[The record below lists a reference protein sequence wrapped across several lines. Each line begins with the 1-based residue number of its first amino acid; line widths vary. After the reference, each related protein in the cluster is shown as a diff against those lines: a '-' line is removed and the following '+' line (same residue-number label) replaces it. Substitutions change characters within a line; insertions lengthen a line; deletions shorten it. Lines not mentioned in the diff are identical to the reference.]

1 MKDKKS
7 HKKIKYLPITS
18 SEKKELEDRI
28 FSSIKAYK
36 LRRRRIRLIGSIAA
50 SIVFMCGLGIF
61 IYQTPGE
68 QESIMDYVNTNVEGE
83 GAISDK
89 VTLILGKENE
99 IKIDEETDVVSYSK
113 SGQNINVGSVKT
125 INQNAMI
132 EDRPIYNTL
141 LVPYGKKIKTQLSDG
156 TLVWLNSGSKLIYPA
171 VFKGSKREVYIEGEA
186 IFDVAHNKDKPFYVL
201 SENQQ
206 IKVLG
211 TVFGITNYVDEGEIS
226 TVLESGSVEIKYSD
240 GTNSKHPMEK
250 FRITPGTKASYDKQ
264 TKSIMSE
271 KVDVS
276 SYFAWREGYMFFKN
290 DGLRQIMNRIAR
302 YYNVKM
308 VLPEDIS
315 ETETYSG
322 YLNLNDG
329 LEKVMQSIKES
340 TNVNYQ
346 IHENQIIIN

>member
-7 HKKIKYLPITS
+7 HKKNKQLPITS
-18 SEKKELEDRI
+18 LEKRALEDRI
-28 FSSIKAYK
+28 FSSIKAYR
-36 LRRRRIRLIGSIAA
+36 LRRRIRFIGSIAA
-50 SIVFMCGLGIF
+50 SIVLMFGLGIV
-61 IYQTPGE
+61 IYQSPSE
-68 QESIMDYVNTNVEGE
+68 QESIMDYVNTNVGHEE
-83 GAISDK
+83 AMSDK

-125 INQNAMI
+125 INQSAII
-132 EDRPIYNTL
+132 EDRPIYNTM
-141 LVPYGKKIKTQLSDG
+141 LVPYGKKIRTQLSDG

-171 VFKGSKREVYIEGEA
+171 VFKGNKREVYIEGEA

-226 TVLESGSVEIKYSD
+226 TVLESGSVEIRYSD
-240 GTNSKHPMEK
+240 GTNSNHPMEK

-271 KVDVS
+271 KVDVA

-302 YYNVKM
+302 YYNVEM

-329 LEKVMQSIKES
+329 LDKVMQSIKES
-340 TNVNYQ
+340 TNVNYK
-346 IHENQIIIN
+346 ISEHEIIIN